1 MGVNMTIKD
10 ELQLKPEELKKCCSL
25 DAYTFETTKD
35 LESMVGIIG
44 QDRAREALDVGLN
57 IKKKGF
63 NIFVAG
69 QWGSGRTT
77 FVNEYAK
84 SIAKNEP
91 VPEDIVYAKDF
102 QNFHNTIAI
111 RLNAG
116 RAKDLIDKVYE
127 TISFL
132 RKEIQN
138 HFISKEYENAKKQ
151 ILIEHKKETKEVLEE
166 LNKIGALY
174 DFEFKQSEKGIVSIP
189 LSDGEPMSE
198 EEYNNLTDEEYE
210 EMKENSEKLQVE
222 SADLFN
228 QIRNIEKDYRDSID
242 DLNKSMGERI
252 VKYNFL
258 ELRNEYSENNSV
270 IKYLDALQED
280 IVKHINEFINNDN
293 DVKDNPMMLFK
304 NKDSERFFDR
314 YKLNLFVDNS
324 ELKNAPVVFET
335 NPTFQNLL
343 GSIEFTVEMGV
354 KKTDFRYI
362 KNGALHR
369 ANGGYLIVLAKDIL
383 SNPFAWRGLKR
394 ALLDEEITIE
404 SMSSSYSVFS
414 ASSIKPE
421 PIALD
426 LKVIVIGTP
435 RIYHILANY
444 DEEFGKLFKIRSDF
458 DQQNDRNDKN
468 ILKMAEFISKYCREN
483 ELRHLEKDAVAH
495 LIDYSSRMVANK
507 KKLTAHLK
515 TISDIIVEAD
525 TIANREKTDFIN
537 SEHIEKTLNRRE
549 RRDNK
554 YEEAILELFEDGTY
568 LLDVSGK
575 KVGEI
580 NGLAVLSTGQ
590 HSFGKPNKIT
600 VSTYKGKAGIINIER
615 EVRKSGSVHDKGVLI
630 LEGYLGYKFAQ
641 DKPLAFT
648 ASIVFEQLYGGI
660 EGDSASST
668 ELYAILSSVAGVVI
682 NQSIAVTGS
691 VNQRGEIQPI
701 GGINEKIEGFYKICK
716 LKGLTGN
723 QGVMMPIQNVKNLTL
738 KDEVIEA
745 VRDGMFSIY
754 AISHIDEGIEILTG
768 IPAGELEEDGQ
779 YPEGTINYLVNE
791 KLIELGSDDTN
802 ETEDEE
808 KDEEQSDS
816 DE

>member
-1 MGVNMTIKD
+1 MTIKD

-668 ELYAILSSVAGVVI
+668 ELYAILSSVAGVAI

>member
-1 MGVNMTIKD
+1 MGVNMTIKND
-10 ELQLKPEELKKCCSL
+10 LSLKPKQLKKCCSL
-25 DAYTFETTKD
+25 DAYTFETTKELD
-35 LESMVGIIG
+35 NMVGIIG

-77 FVNEYAK
+77 FVYEYAK

-91 VPEDIVYAKDF
+91 VPEDIIYAKDF

-111 RLNAG
+111 HLKAG

-132 RKEIQN
+132 RKEIEN

-151 ILIEHKKETKEVLEE
+151 ILIEHKKETKEILEE

-228 QIRNIEKDYRDSID
+228 EIRNIEKDYRESIE

-252 VKYNFL
+252 VRYNFL

-324 ELKNAPVVFET
+324 ELTNAPVVFET

-421 PIALD
+421 PIPLD

-483 ELRHLEKDAVAH
+483 ELRHLEKDAVARV
-495 LIDYSSRMVANK
+495 IDHSSRMVANK
-507 KKLTAHLK
+507 KKLTARLK

-525 TIANREKTDFIN
+525 AIASSEKIDFIN
-537 SEHIEKTLNRRE
+537 SDHIKKTLSRRE

-568 LLDVSGK
+568 LLDVTGK

-668 ELYAILSSVAGVVI
+668 ELYAILSSVAGVPI
-682 NQSIAVTGS
+682 DQSIAVTGS

-716 LKGLTGN
+716 LKGLTGK

-745 VRDGMFSIY
+745 VNDGMFSIY

-768 IPAGELEEDGQ
+768 IEAGQLKEDGH
-779 YPEGTINYLVNE
+779 YPEGSINYLVNE
-791 KLIELGSDDTN
+791 KLIELG
-802 ETEDEE
+802 
-808 KDEEQSDS
+808 KEQSDDSEEDDESSS

>member
-1 MGVNMTIKD
+1 MGAIMTLKD
-10 ELQLKPEELKKCCSL
+10 ELKLKPEDLKNTCSL
-25 DAYTFETTKD
+25 EAYNFQTTED
-35 LESMVGIIG
+35 LDNMIGIIG
-44 QDRAREALDVGLN
+44 QERAQEALTVGLS

-84 SIAKNEP
+84 SVAKNEP
-91 VPEDIVYAKDF
+91 TPNDIVYAKDF
-102 QNFHNTIAI
+102 QNFHNSIAI
-111 RLNAG
+111 SLKAG
-116 RAKDLIDKVYE
+116 RAKNLIDRVYE

-132 RKEIQN
+132 RKEVEN
-138 HFISKEYENAKKQ
+138 HFISKEYENTKKQ
-151 ILIEHKKETKEVLEE
+151 ILIEHKKKTKEILEK
-166 LNKIGALY
+166 LNKIGVLY
-174 DFEFKQSEKGIVSIP
+174 EFEFKQSDKGIVSIP
-189 LSDGEPMSE
+189 LAAGEPMSE
-198 EEYNNLTDEEYE
+198 EEYNTLTDEEYE
-210 EMKENSEKLQVE
+210 EMRENSEKLQVE

-228 QIRNIEKDYRDSID
+228 EIRNIEKNYRDSIEK
-242 DLNKSMGERI
+242 LNKAMGKRI
-252 VKYNFL
+252 VEYNFI
-258 ELRNEYSENNSV
+258 ELRKEYSNNTSV
-270 IKYLDALQED
+270 INYFDALQDD
-280 IVKHINEFINNDN
+280 IVKHINEFVNNDS
-293 DVKDNPMMLFK
+293 DGKDNPMMLFK
-304 NKDSERFFDR
+304 KKDSERFFDR

-324 ELKNAPVVFET
+324 ELKNAPVIFET

-369 ANGGYLIVLAKDIL
+369 ANGGYLIILAKDIL

-421 PIALD
+421 PIALN

-435 RIYHILANY
+435 RVYHVLANY

-468 ILKMAEFISKYCREN
+468 ILKMAQFISKYCREN
-483 ELRHLEKDAVAH
+483 ELKHLEKYAVSY
-495 LIDYSSRMVANK
+495 LIDYSSRMVASK
-507 KKLTAHLK
+507 KKLTARLK

-525 TIANREKTDFIN
+525 TIASIDNLNFIN
-537 SEHIEKTLNRRE
+537 EEHIKKTLNRRE

-568 LLDVSGK
+568 LLDVTGK

-600 VSTYKGKAGIINIER
+600 VSTYKGKAGIVNIER
-615 EVRKSGSVHDKGVLI
+615 EVRNSGSVHDKGVLI

-668 ELYAILSSVAGVVI
+668 ELYAILSSVSGKAI
-682 NQSIAVTGS
+682 DQSIAVTGS

-738 KDEVIEA
+738 KDEVIKA
-745 VRDGMFSIY
+745 VKDGMFSIY

-768 IPAGELEEDGQ
+768 VPAGGYKEGDK
-779 YPEGTINYLVNE
+779 YPEGTINYLVDQ
-791 KLIELGSDDTN
+791 KLVELGQDNENDTDESDAD
-802 ETEDEE
+802 
-808 KDEEQSDS
+808 K
-816 DE
+816 